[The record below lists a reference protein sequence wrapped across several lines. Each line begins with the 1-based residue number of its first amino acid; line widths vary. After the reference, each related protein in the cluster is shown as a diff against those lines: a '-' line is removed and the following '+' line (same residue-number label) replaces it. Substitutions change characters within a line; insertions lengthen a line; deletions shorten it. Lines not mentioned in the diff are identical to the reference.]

1 MQGRTGVIGIE
12 LEKSGL
18 DRFAKINSITK
29 LQPIF
34 DFENHTIQHIIERML
49 ESGHRRLPIVNKSN
63 SLVGIVSL
71 MDLLDSYLRKQ
82 DLQEKIST
90 IMVRDVQYVDENDL
104 IGLILQKLKMSRR
117 GGFPVTSKGKLVG
130 MVGER
135 DIVKHFD
142 NVNFGIVVED
152 VMTKKPFFVHSHIT
166 ILDALRSMANSR
178 YRRLPLVS
186 DRKLVGIITALDIL
200 KYIRDNGYNFVSLMQ
215 PLKGIVIDEVLSIE
229 RKHEISDAIKLMK
242 KKNIGG
248 LPVTDSKGILEGF
261 ITERDIVEII
271 I

>member
-1 MQGRTGVIGIE
+1 
-12 LEKSGL
+12 
-18 DRFAKINSITK
+18 
-29 LQPIF
+29 
-34 DFENHTIQHIIERML
+34 
-49 ESGHRRLPIVNKSN
+49 
-63 SLVGIVSL
+63 
-71 MDLLDSYLRKQ
+71 
-82 DLQEKIST
+82 
-90 IMVRDVQYVDENDL
+90 
-104 IGLILQKLKMSRR
+104 MSRR
-117 GGFPVTSKGKLVG
+117 GGFPIASKGKLVG